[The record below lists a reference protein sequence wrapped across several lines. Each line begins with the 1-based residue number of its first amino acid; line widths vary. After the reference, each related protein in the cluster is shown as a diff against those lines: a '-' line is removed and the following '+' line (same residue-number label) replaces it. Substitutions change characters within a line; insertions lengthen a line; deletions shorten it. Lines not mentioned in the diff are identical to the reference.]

1 MNKIS
6 PFLPLIELFYFA
18 YGMIFLHWSVSVTL
32 FYLWLG
38 LVIYYPFGFI
48 YIALSDGKK
57 MRAMMFHLLFYGMGL
72 FIWTFIL
79 LIATGMIIQL
89 EWQSS
94 LDVMLSGIPIYVFIA
109 SSRYILALIMKRRSS
124 VTEAFYIGIWK
135 LLFMFAIMFPTVFV
149 LTMFHGEV
157 ALISW
162 IIIIVTFTFE
172 IKKLGQHYSL
182 EEIRKLGKQMKF
194 I

>member
-1 MNKIS
+1 M
-6 PFLPLIELFYFA
+6 ELFYFA

-57 MRAMMFHLLFYGMGL
+57 TRAMMYHLLFYGMGL

-79 LIATGMIIQL
+79 LIAIGMISQL

-94 LDVMLSGIPIYVFIA
+94 LDVALSGIPMYALIA
-109 SSRYILALIMKRRSS
+109 SSRYILALIMKSKSS

-135 LLFMFAIMFPTVFV
+135 LLFMFAVMFPAIFV
-149 LTMFHGEV
+149 LAMFRGAV
-157 ALISW
+157 APISW
-162 IIIIVTFTFE
+162 IIVIATFTFE
-172 IKKLGQHYSL
+172 IKKLGQHYSM
-182 EEIRKLGKQMKF
+182 EEIRKLGTQMKF